1 MFQLNERSV
10 TSIPVSS
17 GSSKSNP
24 HDTCCCWNMLKSH
37 ITPLEFTISLSLL
50 EAMVGSPSPYGCT
63 GFRPTNAVASVAISR
78 TSRDKRMHHS
88 RAKGSGVSL
97 NSMSNMKTG
106 DLPRLSSKLFFFSG
120 LRLRPLKWY
129 QCYSENTMNPF
140 SFRCQQIGEKW
151 RAKEMLKFTH
161 KMLCTWLWLLN
172 DLSPEAC
179 QNIAKPRRIA
189 ARFGH
194 HVKS

>member
-1 MFQLNERSV
+1 MVGGWIVSHVSVERTRV

-24 HDTCCCWNMLKSH
+24 HDTCWPYSCWNILKSH

-97 NSMSNMKTG
+97 NSVSNMKAA
-106 DLPRLSSKLFFFSG
+106 DLLRWSFNCFFSLVCG
-120 LRLRPLKWY
+120 CASLNNIKVIQW
-129 QCYSENTMNPF
+129 NPF
-140 SFRCQQIGEKW
+140 SFRCQQIENKW
-151 RAKEMLKFTH
+151 RAKE
-161 KMLCTWLWLLN
+161 
-172 DLSPEAC
+172 P
-179 QNIAKPRRIA
+179 
-189 ARFGH
+189 
-194 HVKS
+194 